1 MPFNKNKSKILIIL
15 TGGTICSCED
25 SNGERSSQADTAQYK
40 ITSIFSESDSPYN
53 NVEFDYIISTDI
65 LSENMTVKTW
75 NKMLS
80 DFRALGS
87 AEEFAGII
95 VLHGTDTLAYTSSLL
110 SVMLTHLNIPTFLV
124 SAQLPLDNEAT
135 NGNANFRAA
144 VELIMNGI
152 KPNVYAVYKNSDGNM
167 YVHLGAHLKQCA
179 NFSDDF
185 FSDDSYMLSDNKNAL
200 WQGVDFENKLNLIN
214 EVAELKNGVLLLV
227 RYVGLDY
234 ESIDLSKASVIVHNT
249 YHTTAVCVERSKKA
263 GEYTSNSILYFLDK
277 CSEKGVD
284 VLLAPCDAEAFSY
297 ESTGDA
303 LQNGAMCVSN
313 KTLEL
318 AYTKTLVGH
327 SLGLKGE
334 KLVDFVNN

>member
-1 MPFNKNKSKILIIL
+1 MPLNKNKKILIIL

-53 NVEFDYIISTDI
+53 SVEFDYIISTDI
-65 LSENMTVKTW
+65 LSENMTLETW
-75 NKMLS
+75 SKLLA
-80 DFRALGS
+80 DFRELGA
-87 AEEFAGII
+87 AEEYAGII

-110 SVMLTHLNIPTFLV
+110 SVMLTHLDIPTFLV
-124 SAQLPLDNEAT
+124 SAQLPLDNKAT

-167 YVHLGAHLKQCA
+167 YVHLGSYLKQCA

-185 FSDDSYMLSDNKNAL
+185 YSCDAFTITNNGNAS
-200 WQGVDFENKLNLIN
+200 WEGVAFARKCDYLNEIT
-214 EVAELKNGVLLLV
+214 ELKDGVLLLV
-227 RYVGLDY
+227 PYVGLNY
-234 ESIDLSKASVIVHNT
+234 ESINLSNVSVVVHNT
-249 YHTTAVCVERSKKA
+249 YHTSSVCVERSKKT
-263 GEYTSNSILYFLDK
+263 GEYSCNSILYFLDK
-277 CSEKGVD
+277 CKECGVD
-284 VLLAPCDAEAFSY
+284 LLLAPCDPDAFSY

-303 LQNGAMCVSN
+303 LSNGALYISE

-318 AYTKTLVGH
+318 AYAKSVVGFSMGLRGE
-327 SLGLKGE
+327 SLMQFINE
-334 KLVDFVNN
+334 